1 MTLPAAER
9 YNPAFGRVPLAFGVA
24 EARALPGPILVELMV
39 AMGEDLSPSAAKS
52 MLHRMVTFGMLDLAR
67 SGRVGIYRLAGT
79 MLEGYE
85 AMRDNTRLRS
95 PEPWSGSFHTVIYD
109 IPEEQRSLRDKFR
122 NRAFRRG
129 YRQLRPGVLIS
140 PTDETRRL
148 SEVID
153 RDSMIV
159 SGWLAVEL
167 GEARQIAAVAWDLD
181 RHRSAYEA
189 LIARVNEVL
198 DGTAAPE
205 GSQALR
211 VTHELMQ
218 PLADVRFS
226 DGDLPRELLPPDW
239 PATELSRLMGAC
251 FGRLGPS
258 TNTYVRGVVE
268 RSPHRHLIRPD
279 LAHPGQAGPLGDDA
293 H

>member
-1 MTLPAAER
+1 MTVPAAER
-9 YNPAFGRVPLAFGVA
+9 YNPAFGKVPLAFGVA
-24 EARALPGPILVELMV
+24 EARALPGPILVQLMV
-39 AMGEDLSPSAAKS
+39 AMGELTPAAAKS
-52 MLHRMVTFGMLDLAR
+52 ILHRLVTFGMLELTR
-67 SGRVGIYRLAGT
+67 FGRVGVYRLAGT

-95 PEPWSGSFHTVIYD
+95 PDPWSGSFHTVIYD

-140 PTDETRRL
+140 PTDELRRL
-148 SEVID
+148 ADLID
-153 RDSMIV
+153 NESMIV
-159 SGWLAVEL
+159 SGWLGVEL
-167 GEARQIAAVAWDLD
+167 DEARQIAHVAWDLD
-181 RHRSAYEA
+181 RYRSAYEA

-198 DGTAAPE
+198 NAAAPPE

-239 PATELSRLMGAC
+239 PADELSKRMGAC
-251 FGRLGPS
+251 FSRLGPH
-258 TNTYVRGVVE
+258 TETYVRGTIA
-268 RSPHRHLIRPD
+268 RSPHRGLIVPD
-279 LAHPGQAGPLGDDA
+279 LAHPGQSGPPPNDA